1 MILAATLPEKSS
13 SARRYLARFWLVIFL
28 VVFYYW
34 FTRPNNDQGVE
45 L

>member
-1 MILAATLPEKSS
+1 MIIAATLSEKSS
-13 SARRYLARFWLVIFL
+13 PARRYLVRFWLVIFL

-34 FTRPNNDQGVE
+34 FTRPSNDQGVE